1 MCDSKKACDPGFSKP
16 GFFSSDAGCGGRGR
30 AAPYTRAML
39 WVKAFH
45 IVFVASWFAGL
56 FYLPRIF
63 VNLALVDPGSIAERD
78 RLLLM
83 ARKLLRFTTMLAVPA
98 LALGLWLWLGYGIG
112 RGPGNGWLHAKLAV
126 VVLTIGYHHACARLL
141 RGFEQG
147 TSRRGH
153 RWYRWFNELPVL
165 FLVAAVVLVVVK
177 PF

>member
-1 MCDSKKACDPGFSKP
+1 
-16 GFFSSDAGCGGRGR
+16 
-30 AAPYTRAML
+30 ML

-63 VNLALVDPGSIAERD
+63 VNLAMVPPGSVAERE

-83 ARKLLRFTTMLAVPA
+83 ARKLLRFTTLLALPA

-112 RGPGNGWLHAKLAV
+112 RGPGNGWLHAKLGV
-126 VVLTIGYHHACARLL
+126 VVLALGYHLGCGRLL
-141 RGFEQG
+141 RGFEDG
-147 TSRRGH
+147 RSARSH

-165 FLVAAVVLVVVK
+165 LLVAAVVLVVVK